1 VNRLTG
7 YFPVMISNRKKKGLT
22 FGAFIAAAYR
32 AYGKRRA
39 KGIVQLVVNARLVEF
54 RGQQRFVID

>member
-1 VNRLTG
+1 
-7 YFPVMISNRKKKGLT
+7 MKSNRKKKGLT

>member
-1 VNRLTG
+1 
-7 YFPVMISNRKKKGLT
+7 MKSNRKKKGLT

-32 AYGKRRA
+32 ASGKRA
-39 KGIVQLVVNARLVEF
+39 KGIVQLAVNARLVEF